1 MIRNHIIKIRKN
13 ILAPEKYFGGKRK
26 LGVAAASA
34 ILICGAV
41 LWLAMPLPQN
51 YETEIPKRAKSY
63 TAEIIACGY
72 DPEKGAAIEIRFKPG
87 QLALAELPEY
97 KIEEITSQ
105 AKTRATF
112 EDISRLD
119 GDFDWA
125 QIAANPMIDSID
137 YIIDGKIL
145 ILDIYRRGPY
155 LGAKAE
161 TSGSSLAII
170 LPAAGE
176 KNYPVI
182 SNQKPARESF
192 AFPMRHTIAFEAV
205 LRAPLATA
213 MVFINEK
220 PVSFRQEEIAPGEYR
235 FSFEQDIEIDKEY
248 TVKTIIGDRENRAA
262 VDSWSFMGQIPSAAI
277 LGKDRFKYLGW
288 WGQINANGVA
298 VRQDAS
304 AFSEKLGTFSTAN
317 RVKVIKEVFG
327 EWINGKNL
335 WYQIDGGAYP
345 EAYVFSEFVTP
356 MAQPVAP
363 ENFTIPEEVAE
374 NEKWIDVDLAKKILT
389 LLEYDRPV
397 FSTYIA
403 PGREE
408 NPTKTGTYR
417 IWYKLVKAEMR
428 GGPPLH
434 SYVYHLKNI
443 PWVMY
448 YNYDYAIHGTYWHD
462 KFGMPQSAGCTNMT
476 QGDAKFIFENTLPA
490 LTEGQKE
497 AFSRD
502 KPNVGYGTG
511 TVVYNHY

>member
-1 MIRNHIIKIRKN
+1 
-13 ILAPEKYFGGKRK
+13 
-26 LGVAAASA
+26 
-34 ILICGAV
+34 
-41 LWLAMPLPQN
+41 
-51 YETEIPKRAKSY
+51 
-63 TAEIIACGY
+63 
-72 DPEKGAAIEIRFKPG
+72 
-87 QLALAELPEY
+87 
-97 KIEEITSQ
+97 
-105 AKTRATF
+105 
-112 EDISRLD
+112 
-119 GDFDWA
+119 
-125 QIAANPMIDSID
+125 
-137 YIIDGKIL
+137 
-145 ILDIYRRGPY
+145 
-155 LGAKAE
+155 
-161 TSGSSLAII
+161 
-170 LPAAGE
+170 
-176 KNYPVI
+176 
-182 SNQKPARESF
+182 
-192 AFPMRHTIAFEAV
+192 MRHTIVFEAV

-213 MVFINEK
+213 TVFINEK

-248 TVKTIIGDRENRAA
+248 TVKTIIGDRENRTA
-262 VDSWSFMGQIPSAAI
+262 VDSWNFMGQIPSAAI

-288 WGQINANGVA
+288 WGQINTNGVA
-298 VRQDAS
+298 VRQGAS

-345 EAYVFSEFVTP
+345 EAYVFSEFITP

-363 ENFTIPEEVAE
+363 ENFTIPDEVAE
-374 NEKWIDVDLAKKILT
+374 NENGLMSIWQKILT
-389 LLEYDRPV
+389 LFEYDRPI

-417 IWYKLVKAEMR
+417 IWYKLVKAEMQ

-434 SYVYHLKNI
+434 TYAYHLKNI

-476 QGDAKFIFENTLPA
+476 QGDAKFIFENTLPELA
-490 LTEGQKE
+490 EGQEE